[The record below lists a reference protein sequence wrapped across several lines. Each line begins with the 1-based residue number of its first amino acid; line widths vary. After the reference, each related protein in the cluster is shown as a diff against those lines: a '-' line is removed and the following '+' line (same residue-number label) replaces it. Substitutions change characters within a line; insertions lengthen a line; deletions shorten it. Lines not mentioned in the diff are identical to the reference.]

1 MPAGEQGQPHC
12 GCGAKHGPGYNP
24 GPHATWDRPFRFIA
38 RYGSC
43 PGFVPNGT
51 KDPAQWISDSLTA
64 RAKQAWV
71 KLIKDLD
78 LALPHGPGSKAPN
91 FSA

>member
-1 MPAGEQGQPHC
+1 MPPGDHGSPPC
-12 GCGAKHGPGYNP
+12 GCASKHGPGYQP
-24 GPHATWDRPFRFIA
+24 GPHATWDCPFRYIA

-43 PGFVPNGT
+43 PGFLPSGQ
-51 KDPAQWISDSLTA
+51 KDPAQWNGDSLTA

-78 LALPHGPGSKAPN
+78 PPLPSGAGGKAPN